1 VKCEACG
8 SELSKGFPAIRQEGS
23 TFNVDFVP
31 GTLEAGKFGAK
42 GMKGRG
48 FRKILASACDS
59 CGRVVFHL
67 SPRE

>member
-1 VKCEACG
+1 MRCEACG
-8 SELSKGFPAIRQEGS
+8 SEMSKGFPAIRQEGS
-23 TFNVDFVP
+23 TFSVDFVP
-31 GTLEAGKFGAK
+31 GTLEVVKFGAMGTK
-42 GMKGRG
+42 EKG